1 MNLFKEGWFSEIEQ
15 DDAHCFSLQMDEVLY
30 QGKSKY
36 QDVVVF
42 KNKQFGNVLTLD
54 GRIQATE
61 FDEFSYQEMITH
73 LPLHCHPNPE
83 KVLIIG
89 GGDGGVARECDKH
102 PLVKTIVQCEID
114 EEVPRM
120 ARLYLP
126 AMAKG
131 LDSKKLKLHIGD
143 GFEFLKNNA
152 NQFDVIITDSS
163 DPEGPAEALFEASYY
178 QLMKNALRPNGIVC
192 CQGESLWHYADLI
205 EKILKFAGDIYPS
218 VSYAHGQTPTY
229 PSGIIGYI
237 ICSLEENK
245 RFSQPVR
252 EIDEETVEKMD
263 LKYYTSDIHRAAF
276 VLPHMFSKR
285 FKKASKSYRM

>member
-1 MNLFKEGWFSEIEQ
+1 
-15 DDAHCFSLQMDEVLY
+15 
-30 QGKSKY
+30 
-36 QDVVVF
+36 
-42 KNKQFGNVLTLD
+42 
-54 GRIQATE
+54 
-61 FDEFSYQEMITH
+61 
-73 LPLHCHPNPE
+73 
-83 KVLIIG
+83 
-89 GGDGGVARECDKH
+89 
-102 PLVKTIVQCEID
+102 
-114 EEVPRM
+114 M

-143 GFEFLKNNA
+143 GFEFLKNNE

-237 ICSLEENK
+237 ICSLEEVSSLAKKSLFKVKYFVILNTVY
-245 RFSQPVR
+245 RISAFLNRCVR
-252 EIDEETVEKMD
+252 LTKKP
-263 LKYYTSDIHRAAF
+263 LKKWISNITRVIYTEQLLFYLICFLRYFLLLCLFFYHWYF
-276 VLPHMFSKR
+276 IN
-285 FKKASKSYRM
+285 